1 MDDFLKNALIKDAR
15 YIDELESAYK
25 MGQSF
30 FESGRINL
38 VNYYSDSFM
47 KNYSLDKQRAEDV
60 ANEIVQKIYVEL
72 NTDNQLVSKILQEH
86 GVDKASIERSRRD
99 NVVIYSLLLIS
110 SFSAGYIMPVMF
122 ILSEIEKNNIINVVR
137 YIDRTFVSCRMR
149 TEKIFEVLIS
159 VPIDLALEVIKK
171 IDCTAEAFDAL
182 YNCIEKH
189 NKDEFI
195 ATIYENKIKIID
207 ISTECTL
214 IKECFQLYSVSHE
227 IVKYAINEKIQE
239 FPFDAVVRSIK
250 RESVLLPELEKE
262 RCLNPFIFDEVEEEL
277 SNGTNELPIVQSC
290 KLLKKKLDLFD
301 QYYNSV
307 INSKERE
314 ILNRVVKDPKF
325 VALFNSLKDETADSP
340 DTLDSD
346 DADDNNNVFTLP
358 DDYFNQPEDP
368 EGRISLGDI
377 RSIIKDKGA
386 ENFKNFID
394 YLASEGHIK
403 NNLQTKNSLAYRL
416 TGRMKPNN
424 LLDKIKW
431 EKDFNFLKLYYIVK
445 VFYDDNGRIGMNRNN
460 KTRQTSRYKRMEDFL
475 DFIPVSQN
483 PSSRAE
489 SVADEFKKKMEEFFG
504 REISK

>member
-1 MDDFLKNALIKDAR
+1 M
-15 YIDELESAYK
+15 
-25 MGQSF
+25 
-30 FESGRINL
+30 
-38 VNYYSDSFM
+38 
-47 KNYSLDKQRAEDV
+47 
-60 ANEIVQKIYVEL
+60 
-72 NTDNQLVSKILQEH
+72 
-86 GVDKASIERSRRD
+86 
-99 NVVIYSLLLIS
+99 
-110 SFSAGYIMPVMF
+110 
-122 ILSEIEKNNIINVVR
+122 
-137 YIDRTFVSCRMR
+137 
-149 TEKIFEVLIS
+149 
-159 VPIDLALEVIKK
+159 
-171 IDCTAEAFDAL
+171 
-182 YNCIEKH
+182 
-189 NKDEFI
+189 
-195 ATIYENKIKIID
+195 
-207 ISTECTL
+207 
-214 IKECFQLYSVSHE
+214 
-227 IVKYAINEKIQE
+227 
-239 FPFDAVVRSIK
+239 
-250 RESVLLPELEKE
+250 
-262 RCLNPFIFDEVEEEL
+262 
-277 SNGTNELPIVQSC
+277 
-290 KLLKKKLDLFD
+290 DLFD

-489 SVADEFKKKMEEFFG
+489 SVAEEFKKKMEEFLVEKSVSRLLKRIHTRSNWQPMPNYFMFKRG
-504 REISK
+504 ASKM